1 MVVKFIQGKL
11 AFILGS
17 LAPGKT
23 DKQMGAR
30 QATVN
35 LVSTLQNTNVTLYS
49 CWGYLLLTGKL
60 LVCDS
65 LTGPIT
71 PFKGSTLQIL

>member
-23 DKQMGAR
+23 DKQMGAH
-30 QATVN
+30 QATV
-35 LVSTLQNTNVTLYS
+35 TLWLALYETQMPPFIPA
-49 CWGYLLLTGKL
+49 G
-60 LVCDS
+60 V
-65 LTGPIT
+65 IT
-71 PFKGSTLQIL
+71 ANWEVIGL

>member
-1 MVVKFIQGKL
+1 MAVKFIQGKL

-23 DKQMGAR
+23 DKQMGAG

-35 LVSTLQNTNVTLYS
+35 VVSTLQNTNVTLYS

-60 LVCDS
+60 LVSYS
-65 LTGPIT
+65 LTGSFT
-71 PFKGSTLQIL
+71 PFKGSTPQFL